1 MRYPN
6 KYVLLVFFLNT
17 RTCTRIYMYCVI
29 FGNVTLFNYF
39 NNTHAHVYIKKP
51 TIILHFFISYMIV
64 KFQYNHK
71 LITTSSIKCLV
82 FFCQLYIKLF
92 LYIWLGLNYI
102 WCNFSNTTPLNNF
115 IVSLHLYFEKSTLR
129 LHFLNLLCLQNF

>member
-1 MRYPN
+1 
-6 KYVLLVFFLNT
+6 
-17 RTCTRIYMYCVI
+17 MYCVI

>member
-39 NNTHAHVYIKKP
+39 NNTHTHVYIKKP
-51 TIILHFFISYMIV
+51 TIRLHFFISYMIV
-64 KFQYNHK
+64 NFQYNHK
-71 LITTSSIKCLV
+71 SITTSSIKCLV

-129 LHFLNLLCLQNF
+129 LHFLNLLCLQKF